1 MGVLIFLLLCKHV
14 RCKDYWQGMNQ
25 ETLNNTILTITG
37 SDPTGESG
45 VQADIKVISSLGCTA
60 VSAITT
66 ITLQNTL
73 GIQEFYDLPAD
84 IVSGQIEAIVN
95 DVQPAVI
102 KIGLVRRREVAE
114 AIIRVIT
121 HHQPRCVV
129 YDPVVYSSRGDLLV
143 GEDTL
148 RELRNRLLPLC
159 TTIIVDKR
167 DTTAVLGNAIRG
179 NVVTIDHEAS
189 HGFANGFASA
199 LSVFLCQGSPVDE
212 AIDKARDYC
221 SHHLATVTALQGRG
235 SQLYNDFIR
244 LVAQHYSRNSDVA
257 HYAGE
262 LNVSSAYLGQVCRR
276 IAGRSTKSII
286 DDYLLEAIKRQLTT
300 TTLTIQEIAD
310 SLGFSSQAHLSR
322 FFSKAA
328 GQSPSAFRLAA
339 KERNGNEFS

>member
-1 MGVLIFLLLCKHV
+1 MK
-14 RCKDYWQGMNQ
+14 Q
-25 ETLNNTILTITG
+25 ETHNNTILTITG

-45 VQADIKVISSLGCTA
+45 VQADIKVITSLGCTA

-95 DVQPAVI
+95 DVEPTVV

-143 GEDTL
+143 GDDTL
-148 RELRNRLLPLC
+148 HLLRERLLPLC
-159 TTIIVDKR
+159 TTIIVDRR
-167 DTTAVLGNAIRG
+167 DSTAVLGSSISG
-179 NVVTIDHEAS
+179 NVVTIDHEAN
-189 HGFANGFASA
+189 HGFANGFASSLA
-199 LSVFLCQGSPVDE
+199 SYLCLGCTLDD
-212 AIDKARDYC
+212 AIEKARDY
-221 SHHLATVTALQGRG
+221 SRHHLTTVATLQGRADR
-235 SQLYNDFIR
+235 LYNDFIR
-244 LVAQHYSRNSDVA
+244 LLGKDYSHNSDVA
-257 HYAGE
+257 HYADA

-286 DDYLLEAIKRQLTT
+286 DDWLLHDIERQLTT
-300 TTLTIQEIAD
+300 TSRTIQEIAI

-322 FFSKAA
+322 FFRKLE
-328 GQSPSAFRLAA
+328 GRSPTEYR
-339 KERNGNEFS
+339 KMNV